1 MGCPASPS
9 SPPDSSFAFST
20 PVSSFPSTPGDL
32 PLASAPPL
40 LQRVQVLYTPT
51 IPHCSQAT
59 LIGLMIRVKLY
70 RCIASKYKV
79 VVNIAKGNRQP
90 LQLFS
95 LNSHY
100 FYYDD
105 ANPEW
110 LFLIFPSFLHSFL
123 SFHLHPT
130 FIPPSFHFQP
140 TFIHCLPS
148 SPLLSPSLLSPPLP
162 SPPLRFHFRLC
173 TRRFAQHGGRGQQAA
188 ERQGARRSGARKSL
202 AARGHQPRHRP
213 LRLRRKL
220 CPRSSHLVTQP
231 IQLEKEKNM

>member
-79 VVNIAKGNRQP
+79 VVNIAKGSHNTEAAVNK
-90 LQLFS
+90 QLNDKERVAAA
-95 LNSHY
+95 LEN
-100 FYYDD
+100 
-105 ANPEW
+105 
-110 LFLIFPSFLHSFL
+110 
-123 SFHLHPT
+123 
-130 FIPPSFHFQP
+130 
-140 TFIHCLPS
+140 
-148 SPLLSPSLLSPPLP
+148 PSLHAVINHGIVHSD
-162 SPPLRFHFRLC
+162 FVEN
-173 TRRFAQHGGRGQQAA
+173 FAHALLT
-188 ERQGARRSGARKSL
+188 S
-202 AARGHQPRHRP
+202 
-213 LRLRRKL
+213 
-220 CPRSSHLVTQP
+220 
-231 IQLEKEKNM
+231 